1 MLNQMIKHNR
11 FALVSLVAVFLLI
24 STVFA
29 AVLLLQRQGDDTSFD
44 TRRAAMVDS
53 GLAELDTYPFN
64 QSTLKVKEQQKIN
77 LQLNTK
83 AREIK
88 QIELIFEIIA
98 DKGLLD
104 KSKIQFTDIA
114 PEVFEVNKQEIV
126 ESICAKDC
134 FTATLVL
141 SLKDEDAPFITA
153 DEMQSIA
160 QLAFTPQK
168 EGSLRLKIVTDSVTI
183 EQETNADILQKPS
196 VLEFQYYV
204 TDNGIDRAQC
214 YFEYSDWS
222 ECKNGWQTRQYSVEP
237 DKCFWYK
244 EEVLQELSRTCTDS
258 KTVKVD
264 SRYFYLDVKTACL
277 NQPNEGRD
285 IFLLWHKNHYK
296 NIDWIDVSSS
306 PTFGDFYHK
315 KVEGNIDQTVGDYL
329 AMRADGFS
337 HATGNK
343 APLSFE
349 PNREYF
355 FRLHTTDNGGQHIS
369 AVRLYLTYCS
379 GDQSAYK
386 NCNDRC
392 DESSDQS
399 KVCAPGMT
407 CHEGLCRNTS
417 NPYNT
422 SCLATPGISSNDR
435 SCNQYCANS
444 NDCAAG
450 LTCFW
455 NHCRLPSN
463 LESTSC
469 AQPVAAA
476 KAVTRSTAPA
486 TTTKGTTS
494 RGGTLLPSE
503 AYDLATSGCN
513 QGCNNNRDCDA
524 DMRCYKG
531 SCRLAADPEDKMCA
545 LGSQASQDTEA
556 ATPSATVAPASPSPT
571 ADRSDRT
578 LGDDINQ
585 FFVNILSNFPWQW
598 LAVAGGLLIAALTL
612 IVAGI
617 SRSRRE
623 LYPRVYPRVKTLLE
637 QKESEDLQVPPAKPT
652 QI

>member
-1 MLNQMIKHNR
+1 MIKHNR

-29 AVLLLQRQGDDTSFD
+29 AVLLLQRQPDETSFD

-53 GLAELDTYPFN
+53 GLVELDTYPFN

-83 AREIK
+83 AREVK

-104 KSKIQFTDIA
+104 RSKIQFTDIA
-114 PEVFEVNKQEIV
+114 PEVFDVNKQEII

-141 SLKDEDAPFITA
+141 SLKDEEAPFITA

-168 EGSLRLKIVTDSVTI
+168 EGSLRLKIVEDSVAL
-183 EQETNADILQKPS
+183 EQATNADILQKPT
-196 VLEFQYYV
+196 VLDFQYYV

-214 YFEYSDWS
+214 YFEYSDWGA
-222 ECKNGWQTRQYSVEP
+222 CNNGWQTRQYSVEP

-258 KTVKVD
+258 KVTKAD

-285 IFLLWHKNHYK
+285 IYILWHKNHYK
-296 NIDWIDVSSS
+296 NVDWIDVSSS

-329 AMRADGFS
+329 AVRADGFS

-355 FRLHTTDNGGQHIS
+355 FRLHTTDGGGRHIS

-399 KVCAPGMT
+399 KACAPGMT
-407 CHEGLCRNTS
+407 CHEGLCRNTR
-417 NPYNT
+417 NPDNT
-422 SCLATPGISSNDR
+422 ACLATPGISSNDR

-463 LESTSC
+463 LESNSC
-469 AQPVAAA
+469 AQPVSSSQT
-476 KAVTRSTAPA
+476 AVRSTTA
-486 TTTKGTTS
+486 TTTTTTTGSSVATSSS
-494 RGGTLLPSE
+494 RGGVLLPSE
-503 AYDLATSGCN
+503 AYDLTTYGCN
-513 QGCNNNRDCDA
+513 QGCNSNRDCDA

-531 SCRLAADPEDKMCA
+531 RCRLAADPEDNACV
-545 LGSQASQDTEA
+545 LGSQTSDDTDQ
-556 ATPSATVAPASPSPT
+556 ATPSATVAAASPTPVDT
-571 ADRSDRT
+571 ETGRT
-578 LGDDINQ
+578 LGDDLNQ
-585 FFVNILSNFPWQW
+585 FFVKLLSNFPWQW
-598 LAVAGGLLIAALTL
+598 LAVAGGLLLAAITL
-612 IVAGI
+612 IVVGI

-623 LYPRVYPRVKTLLE
+623 LYPHKPKEEVK
-637 QKESEDLQVPPAKPT
+637 VPPSTPT
-652 QI
+652 QIS